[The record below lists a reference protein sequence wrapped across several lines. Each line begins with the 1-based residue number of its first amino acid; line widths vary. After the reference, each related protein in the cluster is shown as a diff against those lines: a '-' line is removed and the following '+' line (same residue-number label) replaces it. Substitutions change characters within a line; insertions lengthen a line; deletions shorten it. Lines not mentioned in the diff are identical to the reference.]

1 MEHAH
6 KEERENGKRHEI
18 EKTRVMRVR
27 TYEELR
33 EAGEQKKR
41 TIRENE
47 NIYKIGHLRF
57 EEAFELNSL
66 GLLLIIGCW
75 NSLCF
80 DKHTLKNST
89 RGIIQQ
95 TFDFLGPGVISRGAQ
110 LKFLFILGAQP
121 P

>member
-1 MEHAH
+1 
-6 KEERENGKRHEI
+6 
-18 EKTRVMRVR
+18 MRVR

-41 TIRENE
+41 AFRERE

-57 EEAFELNSL
+57 EEAFELNNL
-66 GLLLIIGCW
+66 GLLLIIGCC
-75 NSLCF
+75 NSFCF

-95 TFDFLGPGVISRGAQ
+95 TLDSLGPGVISRGAQ
-110 LKFLFILGAQP
+110 LKFLFILGGSAP
-121 P
+121 